1 MKFKKSQ
8 EYAVT
13 GFSMNQE
20 IGLELV
26 TVTDLTKSNN
36 LVIIYK
42 I

>member
-13 GFSMNQE
+13 DFSMNQE